1 MFIHWGLDAEAGG
14 VWAGRAV
21 PGLGEWLMHK
31 ERVPVAGYA
40 ALAGRFQPA
49 GFDAEAWVRTAKEAG
64 MRYIVITAKQHDGFA
79 MFRSQ
84 ASAFNM
90 ADATPRKLR
99 SCPVESHA
107 KVAKGAKSSQNRQR
121 DRSFIVFLS

>member
-1 MFIHWGLDAEAGG
+1 MAWWREARFGMFIHWGLYAEAGG
-14 VWAGRAV
+14 LWEGRPV
-21 PGLGEWLMHK
+21 PGLGEWLMNK

-64 MRYIVITAKQHDGFA
+64 MRYIVITAKHHDGFA

-84 ASAFNM
+84 ASVFNI
-90 ADATPRKLR
+90 AVATP
-99 SCPVESHA
+99 A
-107 KVAKGAKSSQNRQR
+107 FDA
-121 DRSFIVFLS
+121 